1 MNADE
6 QQLWQLYYQFDSM
19 FSDVC
24 ALSIKGVPGL
34 LSAHYLSLPSQLR
47 ETQRQM
53 DDLRRKIS
61 KIRLELPALC
71 VWGASSFDSFLPS
84 PRM

>member
-34 LSAHYLSLPSQLR
+34 LSAHYLSLPSQWR

-61 KIRLELPALC
+61 KSRL
-71 VWGASSFDSFLPS
+71 D
-84 PRM
+84 